1 MSAADGS
8 GGGGGLESRSAER
21 ALGGNAGAPREPLG
35 RVPNL
40 QVEVEMTVAR
50 ALVRGHGHN
59 VAALEADLAS
69 GRLAGLLL
77 VGIARALPGHERAT
91 LADQRRRELD

>member
-1 MSAADGS
+1 MGAADGS
-8 GGGGGLESRSAER
+8 GGGGGLESRSDER
-21 ALGGNAGAPREPLG
+21 ALGGDAGPPGEPLG

-50 ALVRGHGHN
+50 ALVGRDGHN

-77 VGIARALPGHERAT
+77 VRIPRALPGHERAA
-91 LADQRRRELD
+91 LAEQRCRVL